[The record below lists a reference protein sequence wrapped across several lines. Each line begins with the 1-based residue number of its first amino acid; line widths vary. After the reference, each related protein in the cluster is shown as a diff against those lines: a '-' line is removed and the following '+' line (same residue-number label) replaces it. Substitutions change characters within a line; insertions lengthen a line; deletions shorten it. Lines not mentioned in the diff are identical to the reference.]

1 MTKYLIGASVI
12 GLLALAGS
20 SVVQAQQVTHPT
32 PTSRGIALSTT
43 AAQVMAANPT
53 RIMVSIQNTDA
64 AISECYSFT
73 TITPV
78 CGAVDTFTIPAGALY
93 FWPVGSAPNSALYM
107 IAASGTPKV
116 SVTEGN

>member
-1 MTKYLIGASVI
+1 MNRYIIGAAFVA
-12 GLLALAGS
+12 LFALAES
-20 SVVQAQQVTHPT
+20 ATVQAQQVTHPT
-32 PTSRGIALSTT
+32 PTSKGIALSTT

-64 AISECYSFT
+64 SISECYSFT
-73 TITPV
+73 TATPV
-78 CGAVDTFTIPAGALY
+78 CGATNTFTIPAGALY

-107 IAASGTPKV
+107 IAASGTPNV